1 MSGIL
6 EEYTTML
13 QLKRYSSSTRKSYI
27 YAFQNFLV
35 FFSHKKIDDLKKNE
49 IQEYLLNQLENG
61 TSSSF
66 QNLQINAIKFYYEKV
81 LGRKREIYDLPRPK
95 KEHKLP
101 SVLSE
106 EEIIKLFK
114 QVSNIKHKAIL
125 YLIYSGGLRLSEVV
139 NLKITD
145 IDSKRN
151 LILIRKS
158 KGKKDRTTLLS
169 QALLELLRDY
179 YREYK
184 PENYLFEGQKGGQY
198 SVRSVQ
204 NIFRMALSK
213 SGIKKHA
220 TVHTLRHSFATHLL
234 ERGTDL
240 RYIQELLG
248 HANSKTTEIYTH
260 ITKKGLDK
268 IVSPLDN
275 LTKTGELW
283 HLHT

>member
-1 MSGIL
+1 MDDML
-6 EEYTTML
+6 ESYKNL
-13 QLKRYSSSTRKSYI
+13 LIQKRYSLNTQKVYCNYFNDFSSYFCES
-27 YAFQNFLV
+27 
-35 FFSHKKIDDLKKNE
+35 DLAQLSPEQINN
-49 IQEYLLNQLENG
+49 YLLYLIQTKNISLSQQNQR
-61 TSSSF
+61 
-66 QNLQINAIKFYYEKV
+66 INAIKFYYEQV
-81 LGRKREIYDLPRPK
+81 LGREKEIFNLHRPR

-106 EEIIKLFK
+106 EEIILIFK
-114 QVSNIKHKAIL
+114 QVSNIKHKALL

-139 NLKITD
+139 NLKNSD

-151 LILIRKS
+151 LILIREA

-169 QALLELLRDY
+169 QTLLELLRTY

-184 PENYLFEGQKGGQY
+184 PKEYLFEGQDQEKY
-198 SVRSVQ
+198 STRSVQ
-204 NIFRMALSK
+204 YIFKKALFK
-213 SGIKKHA
+213 SGIKKNA

-248 HANSKTTEIYTH
+248 HSSSKTTEIYTH

-275 LTKTGELW
+275 LTNLEKL
-283 HLHT
+283 

>member
-1 MSGIL
+1 M
-6 EEYTTML
+6 
-13 QLKRYSSSTRKSYI
+13 
-27 YAFQNFLV
+27 N
-35 FFSHKKIDDLKKNE
+35 N
-49 IQEYLLNQLENG
+49 YLLYLIQTKNILLSQQNQR
-61 TSSSF
+61 
-66 QNLQINAIKFYYEKV
+66 INAIKFYFQQV
-81 LGRKREIYDLPRPK
+81 LGREKEIYNLHRPR

-106 EEIIKLFK
+106 EEIILIFK
-114 QVSNIKHKAIL
+114 QVSNIKHKALL

-139 NLKITD
+139 NLKISD

-151 LILIRKS
+151 LILIREA

-169 QALLELLRDY
+169 QTLLELLRTY

-184 PENYLFEGQKGGQY
+184 PKEYLFEGQDQEKY
-198 SVRSVQ
+198 STRSVQ
-204 NIFRMALSK
+204 NIFKKALFK
-213 SGIKKHA
+213 SGIKKNA

-248 HANSKTTEIYTH
+248 HSSSKTTEIYTH

-275 LTKTGELW
+275 LTNLEKL
-283 HLHT
+283 